1 MRFGCSVVICTRNPR
16 VNYLSR
22 VLTALK
28 EQTLPMTEWELLLID
43 NGSENPLEEFVDLSW
58 HPASRYVAE
67 PEPGLTPA
75 RLRALAEVRG
85 ELITFVDDDNILD
98 PSYLSECMLIAQQFP
113 CLGAWGG
120 QLFPEFEVPPAPELE
135 NLLEGLALRQFHR
148 PRWSNYDSS
157 TCPYGAGLCV
167 RASVGQRYASIVNS
181 DQIRRSLDRR
191 GNSLMGGGDLDLAMT
206 SYQLGMGTGLF
217 PQLKLLH
224 LIPKHRVERDY
235 LYEICVAGTY
245 AGHLVNFFHLG
256 PPAQARHSLATLRR
270 LIRRV
275 KLLLPRRWITLY
287 EQASLEGTQR
297 AEEDIM
303 RLRSQAP
310 YRINS
315 PPDPSTFASNVDASS
330 SGFNLRPF

>member
-1 MRFGCSVVICTRNPR
+1 MRFGCSVVVCTRNPR

-22 VLTALK
+22 VLTALR
-28 EQTLPMTEWELLLID
+28 EQTLPVTEWELLLVD
-43 NGSENPLEEFVDLSW
+43 NGSENPLADFVDLSW
-58 HPASRYVAE
+58 HPISRIVPE

-85 ELITFVDDDNILD
+85 ELIIFVDDDNVLQ

-120 QLFPEFEVPPAPELE
+120 QLFPEFEIPPAPELE
-135 NLLEGLALRQFHR
+135 DLLEGLALRQFHQ

-157 TCPYGAGLCV
+157 MCPYGAGLCV
-167 RASVGQRYASIVNS
+167 RISVADRYAGIAKS
-181 DQIRRSLDRR
+181 DHVRRSLDRR
-191 GNSLMGGGDLDLAMT
+191 GNSLIGGGDLDLAMT

-235 LYEICVAGTY
+235 LYEICVGGTY
-245 AGHLVNFFHLG
+245 AGHLVNFFHFG
-256 PPAQARHSLATLRR
+256 PHRQARPSFARFRR

-275 KLLLPRRWITLY
+275 KQLLPRGWINLS
-287 EQASLEGTQR
+287 EQAALEGARR
-297 AEEDIM
+297 AEEDIR
-303 RLRSQAP
+303 RLQSNAP
-310 YRINS
+310 LQGI
-315 PPDPSTFASNVDASS
+315 DSS
-330 SGFNLRPF
+330 RRAGSLDGSKPQHA